1 MRLRFSWYTPV
12 LSGERETCQSPE
24 PGRPAARAGEG
35 SDWEREEESKNS
47 SAGSAALYWVS
58 HDTQTE
64 LS

>member
-1 MRLRFSWYTPV
+1 MTTAGQAGS
-12 LSGERETCQSPE
+12 E
-24 PGRPAARAGEG
+24 ARAGEG